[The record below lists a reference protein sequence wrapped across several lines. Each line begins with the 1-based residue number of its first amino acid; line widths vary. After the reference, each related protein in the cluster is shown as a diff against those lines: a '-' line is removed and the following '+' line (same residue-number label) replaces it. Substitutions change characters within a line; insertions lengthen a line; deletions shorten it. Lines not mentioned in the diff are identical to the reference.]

1 MKKCLKV
8 LSRNALICGI
18 IIITIII
25 AEINVYEKNTTKDSI
40 QVSNT
45 NSKMQRS
52 STSTGFT
59 NPLDAAEYVLN
70 AYIEKDIDKVL
81 RGCAIYERATNVKT
95 KAIIDEEGY
104 FSMNTSWPDSANHW
118 EYFPMTQTRLMKE
131 YCDNYDVVSC
141 FIGDAESVQIISVDY
156 YKPSIQS
163 QGNSMTNMYYEC
175 EYWKAKKMLDI
186 VALIEVNQE
195 LYVIP
200 CRMVYYGSNWKLFSH
215 ELITDDDY
223 SITNPKAL
231 GESDYEDI
239 IGDKKEIKTLKKKL
253 GIKKRQENI
262 DEEILPLNYQIYDAC
277 FEATPEELIKQ
288 FCYSLKKK
296 DTSKA
301 IGYGNYME
309 VAEDNL
315 EECIEE
321 QRQFSEQLLK
331 LYYHLANRKL
341 DEEIDLKETGTTG
354 SKIISKLSPENMHL
368 ITYGGCEEV
377 TYIDEDTREYVYRL
391 HTGSRWYSA
400 ACTVKKVQYGWIIE
414 SLEATELGYMAGEIR
429 KTE

>member
-18 IIITIII
+18 IIIAIII
-25 AEINVYEKNTTKDSI
+25 AEINVYEKDSTKGSI

-52 STSTGFT
+52 STNMGFT

-70 AYIEKDIDKVL
+70 AYLEKDIDKAL
-81 RGCAIYERATNVKT
+81 RGCAIYERAVNVQS

-104 FSMNTSWPDSANHW
+104 FSMDNSWPDSANHR

-131 YCDNYDVVSC
+131 YCDNYDVISH
-141 FIGDAESVQIISVDY
+141 FIGDSESVQIISVDY
-156 YKPSIQS
+156 YKPNIQS
-163 QGNSMTNMYYEC
+163 QGDSMSNMYYEC
-175 EYWKAKKMLDI
+175 EYWKAKKMLD
-186 VALIEVNQE
+186 VVSLIEVNQE

-200 CRMVYYGSNWKLFSH
+200 CRMVYYESNWKLFSH
-215 ELITDDDY
+215 ELITDDVY
-223 SITNPKAL
+223 NITNHKAIDK
-231 GESDYEDI
+231 SNYENI
-239 IGDKKEIKTLKKKL
+239 VGNKKEIKTLKKKF
-253 GIKKRQENI
+253 GIKKRQESVE
-262 DEEILPLNYQIYDAC
+262 EEILPLNYQIYDTR

-301 IGYGNYME
+301 ISYGNYME
-309 VAEDNL
+309 VTEDNL

-331 LYYHLANRKL
+331 LYYHLANRGL
-341 DEEIDLKETGTTG
+341 DEEIDLKNTGMTG

-368 ITYGGCEEV
+368 ITYGGCDEV
-377 TYIDEDTREYVYRL
+377 TYIDENTREYVYYL
-391 HTGSRWYSA
+391 KIGKKWYSSG
-400 ACTVKKVQYGWIIE
+400 CVLEKTNIGWSIAGLSAE
-414 SLEATELGYMAGEIR
+414 KFGYMVAELRI
-429 KTE
+429 